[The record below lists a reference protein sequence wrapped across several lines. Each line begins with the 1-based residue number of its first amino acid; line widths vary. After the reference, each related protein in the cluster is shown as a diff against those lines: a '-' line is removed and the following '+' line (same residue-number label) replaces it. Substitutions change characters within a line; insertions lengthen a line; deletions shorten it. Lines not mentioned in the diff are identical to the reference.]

1 MLGRIVGSYVASR
14 SSDRGRS
21 FLCGGMMA
29 GGFAG
34 RREDARSEG
43 GRDGEKG
50 AGGEQMLEAGR
61 QGSAE
66 MEQRGQGEERNS

>member
-1 MLGRIVGSYVASR
+1 
-14 SSDRGRS
+14 
-21 FLCGGMMA
+21 MMA